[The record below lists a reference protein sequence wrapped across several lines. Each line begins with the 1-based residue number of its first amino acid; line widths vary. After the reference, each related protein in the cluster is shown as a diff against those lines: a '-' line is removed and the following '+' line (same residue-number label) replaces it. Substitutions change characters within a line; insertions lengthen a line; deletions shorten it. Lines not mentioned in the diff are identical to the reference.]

1 MGALPLSGFKVIDAS
16 SVLMGPYASQ
26 WLGDLGAEVIKVEA
40 PSGDSTRQTGP
51 STELGM
57 GAVFLGTN
65 RNKKSVVLDLKQA
78 SGQDALHA
86 LLAQADVF
94 MHSIRPQKLAA
105 IGRDPGQVRQR
116 HPRLV
121 FATLHGFAQA
131 GPYGGRPAYDDI
143 IQGMSGIADLS
154 RLQGG
159 EPQYLPTASADKTS
173 GLIAAVAILGALLAR
188 TRDGQGRQVEV
199 PMFESMVSF
208 NLVEHLFGM
217 HFEPA
222 LADPGY
228 PRVTNPWRRPYQSA
242 DGHVCLMP
250 YTDAHWQRFFR
261 ACARDDLAEDPRF
274 GTMAERTRHIDAL
287 YEALGQL
294 VRQQPTQHWLD
305 LCDRIDIPAARVNAL
320 ADLPNDTHLA
330 ETGFFQTLEDPSM
343 GRVRLTGVPV
353 LFDGQRPPVR
363 LPPRLG
369 EHSRSALL
377 DAGVMPAQIEHW
389 LSSGAVVQ
397 APSKDPA

>member
-1 MGALPLSGFKVIDAS
+1 MGTLPLSGFKVVDAS

-40 PSGDSTRQTGP
+40 PAGDSTRQTGP
-51 STELGM
+51 STEAGM

-65 RNKKSVVLDLKQA
+65 RNKQSVVIDLKQKE
-78 SGQDALHA
+78 GQEALQA
-86 LLAQADVF
+86 LLAGADVF

-105 IGRDPGQVRQR
+105 IGLDPDEVRRR

-121 FATLHGFAQA
+121 FATLHGFTES

-143 IQGMSGIADLS
+143 IQGMSGIADLA

-173 GLIAAVAILGALLAR
+173 GLIAAVSILGALLAR
-188 TRDGQGRQVEV
+188 SRDGLGREVEV

-208 NLVEHLFGM
+208 NLVEHLFGL
-217 HFEPA
+217 HFEPP
-222 LADPGY
+222 LAQPGY

-250 YTDAHWQRFFR
+250 YTDAHWQRFFC
-261 ACARDDLAEDPRF
+261 ACGRDDLAEDPRF
-274 GTMAERTRHIDAL
+274 ASMGERTRHIDAL
-287 YEALGQL
+287 YSALGQL
-294 VRQQPTQHWLD
+294 VRQHSTQHWLD
-305 LCDRIDIPAARVNAL
+305 LCEQIDIPAARVNAL
-320 ADLPNDTHLA
+320 SELPDDEHLRA
-330 ETGFFQTLEDPSM
+330 TGFFQTLDDPSM

-353 LFDGQRPPVR
+353 LFDGQRPPVH

-369 EHSRSALL
+369 EHTRKALES
-377 DAGVMPAQIEHW
+377 AGVSHDRIEAW
-389 LSSGAVVQ
+389 LASGAVVQ
-397 APSKDPA
+397 APTQNLT